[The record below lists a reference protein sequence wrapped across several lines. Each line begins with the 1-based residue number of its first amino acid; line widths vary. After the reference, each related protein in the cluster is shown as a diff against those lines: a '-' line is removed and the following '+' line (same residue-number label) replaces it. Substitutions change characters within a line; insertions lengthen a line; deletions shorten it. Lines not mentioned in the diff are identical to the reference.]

1 MVRFTLII
9 SAAVL
14 VIIGCGGGDKKEEAA
29 VKVETTETQMVI
41 SDSAVPT
48 EVATMSK
55 ATMKPAPVKIRMG
68 NFTVQIGAFRS
79 ETRAHEAIV
88 KYKNMGYDAY
98 IEETTVEGSDIVWFR
113 VRIGRYQTSSE
124 AKRTA
129 DELNARGNIKAW
141 VDKVSR

>member
-1 MVRFTLII
+1 MFRIALII
-9 SAAVL
+9 SAAAL
-14 VIIGCGGGDKKEEAA
+14 IFIGCGRNEKKEEAA
-29 VKVETTETQMVI
+29 VKVETTETQVVI
-41 SDSAVPT
+41 QESTASS

-55 ATMKPAPVKIRMG
+55 AAIKPVPVSIKKG
-68 NFTVQIGAFRS
+68 NFTVQIGAFRT
-79 ETRAHEAIV
+79 ELRAHEAIV
-88 KYKNMGYDAY
+88 KYNGMGYEAY
-98 IEETTVEGSDIVWFR
+98 IEEATVEGSDVVWYR

>member
-1 MVRFTLII
+1 MFRITLLITV
-9 SAAVL
+9 AVFI
-14 VIIGCGGGDKKEEAA
+14 VGCGSDDKKKEVA
-29 VKVETTETQMVI
+29 VKVETTETQLVI

-48 EVATMSK
+48 EAKSMSK
-55 ATMKPAPVKIRMG
+55 PTIKPVPVRVRQG

-79 ETRAHEAIV
+79 ESRAHEAIS

-98 IEETTVEGSDIVWFR
+98 IEETKVEGSDRVWFR
-113 VRIGRYQTSSE
+113 VRIGRFQRSSE
-124 AKRTA
+124 AKRVA

>member
-1 MVRFTLII
+1 MFRVTLII
-9 SAAVL
+9 SAAVPI
-14 VIIGCGGGDKKEEAA
+14 IIGCGGGDKKEEAV
-29 VKVETTETQMVI
+29 VKVETSNTQIVI

-55 ATMKPAPVKIRMG
+55 ATIKPGPDKIRKG

-79 ETRAHEAIV
+79 ESRAHEAIV

-98 IEETTVEGSDIVWFR
+98 IEETKVGGRDRVWFR
-113 VRIGRYQTSSE
+113 VRIGRYQRSSE
-124 AKRTA
+124 AKRIA
-129 DELNARGNIKAW
+129 DELNAKGNIKAW

>member
-1 MVRFTLII
+1 MFRITLLITV
-9 SAAVL
+9 AVFI
-14 VIIGCGGGDKKEEAA
+14 VGCGSGDKKKEAA
-29 VKVETTETQMVI
+29 VKVETTETQLVI

-48 EVATMSK
+48 AAKSMSK
-55 ATMKPAPVKIRMG
+55 PTIKPVPVRVRQG

-79 ETRAHEAIV
+79 ESRAHEAIS

-98 IEETTVEGSDIVWFR
+98 IEETKVEGSDRVWFR
-113 VRIGRYQTSSE
+113 VRIGRFQRSSE
-124 AKRTA
+124 AKRIA